1 MHQRYTRDKGFRS
14 DMTEQHTTGEFADA
28 IFGAIERG
36 DAEMLASLWADDIE
50 VWHNNDGVV
59 QNKEQNLA
67 VLEWMSKGTASVEY
81 VDIVRDITATGFAQ
95 RHTLRLTFGRSA
107 DLSVAIFVTICNG
120 QVTRIDE
127 YLDGSH
133 AKAAFGI

>member
-1 MHQRYTRDKGFRS
+1 
-14 DMTEQHTTGEFADA
+14 MTEQNTTDELADA

-36 DAEMLASLWADDIE
+36 DAEMLSSLWADDIE

-59 QNKEQNLA
+59 QTKEQNLA
-67 VLEWMSKGTASVEY
+67 VLDWMSKGTASVKY
-81 VDIVRDITATGFAQ
+81 VDIVRDLTANGFAQ
-95 RHTLRLTFGRSA
+95 RHTLRLAFDGGRIA
-107 DLSVAIFVTICNG
+107 DLAVAIFVAIKNG

>member
-1 MHQRYTRDKGFRS
+1 
-14 DMTEQHTTGEFADA
+14 MTEQHSTDELADA

-36 DAEMLASLWADDIE
+36 DAEMLSSLWADDIE

-59 QNKEQNLA
+59 QTKEQNLA

-81 VDIVRDITATGFAQ
+81 IDIVRDLTATGFAQ
-95 RHTLRLTFGRSA
+95 RHTLRLTFDGGRTA
-107 DLSVAIFVTICNG
+107 DLAVAIFVAISNG

-127 YLDGSH
+127 YFDGSH

>member
-1 MHQRYTRDKGFRS
+1 
-14 DMTEQHTTGEFADA
+14 MTEQRTTDELADA

-36 DAEMLASLWADDIE
+36 DAELLSSLWADDIE

-59 QNKEQNLA
+59 QTKEQNLA

-81 VDIVRDITATGFAQ
+81 LDIVRDLTATGFAQ
-95 RHTLRLTFGRSA
+95 RHTLRLTFDIGRTA
-107 DLSVAIFVTICNG
+107 DLAVAIFFAISDG
-120 QVTRIDE
+120 LVTRIDE
-127 YLDGSH
+127 YFDGAH